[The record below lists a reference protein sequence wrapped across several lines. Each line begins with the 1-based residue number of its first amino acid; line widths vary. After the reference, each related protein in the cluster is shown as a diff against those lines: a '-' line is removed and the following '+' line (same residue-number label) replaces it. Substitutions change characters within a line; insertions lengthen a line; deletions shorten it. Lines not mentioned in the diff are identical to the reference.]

1 MHPRALLNMA
11 IAVLGVAYTFAVPP
25 AQAQDPASL
34 KATYKRPT
42 EIPFPPSNPYTP
54 EKAALGK
61 ALYFEPRLSGAENMN
76 CATCH
81 NPSFGWEGPSKTAIG
96 AMGTRLGRQAQYRLG
111 SPTLLGR
118 SRGGRRGPGEGAH
131 AGTCR
136 DEHADR
142 RCRETP

>member
-1 MHPRALLNMA
+1 MA
-11 IAVLGVAYTFAVPP
+11 IAVLGVAHTFAVPL
-25 AQAQDPASL
+25 AQAQDLTSL

-96 AMGTRLGRQAQYRLG
+96 AMGTRLGRQAPTILNIAWVHPLFWDGRADDAEAQAKGPMQAPVEMNMPLVDAVKRLN
-111 SPTLLGR
+111 
-118 SRGGRRGPGEGAH
+118 
-131 AGTCR
+131 AGL
-136 DEHADR
+136 
-142 RCRETP
+142 